1 MFLAVSRITHKVE
14 LNARMD
20 LPFPIAV
27 FLVRRPTV
35 IKDLDLD
42 LTAAGLIPVVH
53 PGPRSVAVPR

>member
-35 IKDLDLD
+35 IKDLDL
-42 LTAAGLIPVVH
+42 TAAGLIPVVH